1 MDTKIS
7 KQTRRELLEAL
18 RERYRNASK
27 IEKTQILDEHEAVM
41 LVGHLPFL
49 SRLASL
55 LVAGN
60 HEAGIIRFQQAGI
73 VCLSREDGKWAVNW
87 VMPPELLDRKDRP

>member
-27 IEKTQILDEHEAVM
+27 IEKTQILDEFVDIAGWHRKYAI
-41 LVGHLPFL
+41 
-49 SRLASL
+49 SL
-55 LVAGN
+55 LTG
-60 HEAGIIRFQQAGI
+60 
-73 VCLSREDGKWAVNW
+73 LDP
-87 VMPPELLDRKDRP
+87 VMSGAPKLGRRI